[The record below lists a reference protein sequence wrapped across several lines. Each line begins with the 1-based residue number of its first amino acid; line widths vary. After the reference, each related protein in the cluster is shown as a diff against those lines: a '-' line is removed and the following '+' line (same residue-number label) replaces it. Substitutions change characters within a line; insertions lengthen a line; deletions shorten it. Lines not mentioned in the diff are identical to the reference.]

1 MGSAADLKQ
10 RDHQRAAGTL
20 TIVTELA
27 DDLDLSAQAG
37 ILLGAFMT
45 GRSFQPNLL
54 SRGTRDQAI
63 LSGIAAASGYGWGTS
78 AHSVL
83 RAVARRFGTA
93 GVLASVGV
101 DAVTAGFA
109 VTTIKALP
117 AHEHESG
124 RRAFVRLAAT
134 GYGGAAVAGLVAT
147 GARFLPGHK
156 SVVASLT
163 AAAVAAGGYATIRR
177 SVVGSMDGADGRAHE
192 DVTRSVSTP
201 KAIAAGGVTTGLL
214 IAAGHGEA
222 RFSAAM
228 ARVAA
233 AVLGGDPA
241 DHRTAGRIASFGT
254 LAAAGWGALTLVNRK
269 LAVGGSTEDASNLD
283 PPTLPEVTGGPGS
296 TIPWNKQTREPARW
310 LKSTL
315 TSAEITAVVGEP
327 AQQPIRVYSPLDD
340 SATEQ
345 ERAERLLDEI
355 DRTGALDRPYF
366 AIFSPTGSGYCNYV
380 ATDAFEYLARGDCA
394 SAGIQYSVLPSALS
408 LNRVGMGTRQTK
420 MVVNGIIE
428 RLLARPAEQ
437 RPKFY
442 LFGES
447 LGSQVSQEMFRG
459 EGMTGPRG
467 IGLDAAVWIG
477 TPNATE
483 WRKELWGDRSV
494 TQVPSVGPETA
505 FLPRAVRDWRALSPD
520 QRQQVKYLLLQNG
533 DDPIPKF
540 GPSLLWRQ
548 PDWLGPDATRPPGAP
563 RGTDWQPV
571 VTFFAT
577 FLDMQNALTPTPGVF
592 DEGGHDY
599 HREIPDAI
607 RQVWGFSVTDTQMAG
622 IQQALRTRD
631 LHFEIQRDYGAVQAQ
646 PADKRAEAE
655 EKLEKRVS
663 GWVGHDVDEA
673 DIKKL
678 AE

>member
-1 MGSAADLKQ
+1 M
-10 RDHQRAAGTL
+10 
-20 TIVTELA
+20 TELA

-54 SRGTRDQAI
+54 TRSTRDQAI

-78 AHSVL
+78 AHSFL

-93 GVLASVGV
+93 GLAASLGV
-101 DAVTAGFA
+101 DAVTAA
-109 VTTIKALP
+109 AAIATIKALP

-124 RRAFVRLAAT
+124 QRAFTRLAAT
-134 GYGGAAVAGLVAT
+134 GYGGAAIAGLVAT

-156 SVVASLT
+156 SVVASV
-163 AAAVAAGGYATIRR
+163 AAAGMAAAGYATIRR
-177 SVVGSMDGADGRAHE
+177 SVVGSMDASDGRAHE
-192 DVTRSVSTP
+192 DITRSVSPP
-201 KAIAAGGVTTGLL
+201 KAIAAAGVTTGLL
-214 IAAGHGEA
+214 IAAGHGET
-222 RFSAAM
+222 RLSASM

-241 DHRTAGRIASFGT
+241 DHRTAGRIASFAT

-269 LAVGGSTEDASNLD
+269 LAVGGSTEDASNID
-283 PPTLPEVTGGPGS
+283 PPALPEITGGPGS

-315 TSAEITAVVGEP
+315 TADQISAVLGEP
-327 AQQPIRVYSPLDD
+327 AKQPIRVYSPLDD
-340 SATEQ
+340 SATEE
-345 ERAERLLDEI
+345 ERAQRLLAEI

-380 ATDAFEYLARGDCA
+380 ATDTFEYLTRGDCA

-408 LNRVGMGTRQTK
+408 LNRVGTGTRQTK
-420 MVVNGIIE
+420 MVINGIIE
-428 RLLARPAEQ
+428 RLMARPAEQ
-437 RPKFY
+437 RPKFF

-459 EGMTGPRG
+459 QGMTGPRG

-494 TQVPSVGPETA
+494 SQVPAIGPDDA
-505 FLPRAVRDWRALSPD
+505 FLPRAVRDWRGLSPD
-520 QRQQVKYLLLQNG
+520 QKQQVNYLLLQNG

-548 PDWLGPDATRPPGAP
+548 PDWLGPDETRPPGAP

-599 HREIPDAI
+599 HREIPEAI
-607 RQVWGFSVTDTQMAG
+607 RQVWRLTVSDEQMDS

-631 LHFEIQRDYGAVQAQ
+631 LHFELQRDYGAVLAA
-646 PADKRAEAE
+646 PAEKRAEAE
-655 EKLEKRVS
+655 EKLEKRVA

-673 DIKKL
+673 EIKKL